1 MGRSRAHV
9 PVPRTRHAAK
19 VAEVHMLKKS
29 EYLQTYGS
37 RREPSKEQL
46 RIAELV
52 AQAYTNLEIARVT
65 GSTERAVRDNLRSI
79 YLKLGLNTRSELAIW
94 YCSTFSKK

>member
-1 MGRSRAHV
+1 
-9 PVPRTRHAAK
+9 
-19 VAEVHMLKKS
+19 MLKKS

-52 AQAYTNLEIARVT
+52 AQAYTNLEIAKAT
-65 GSTERAVRDNLRSI
+65 ESTERAVKDNLRSI

-94 YCSTFSKK
+94 YCRTFPKSPQSRAAT